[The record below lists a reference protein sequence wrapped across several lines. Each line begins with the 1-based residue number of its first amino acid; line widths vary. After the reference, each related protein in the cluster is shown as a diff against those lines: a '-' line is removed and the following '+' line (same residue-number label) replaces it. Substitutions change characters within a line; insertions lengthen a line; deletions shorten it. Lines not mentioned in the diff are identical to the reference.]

1 MAFTTDFNF
10 ISRGKLNYK
19 GKDLKYYVSYRPNIN
34 HYINYDYMKNIFYK
48 TDSAE
53 SRFIRSNIAT
63 ANRII
68 GGETSEPTETTY
80 DACDCVGQGVDIG
93 YDGMFNAVGTYGEDT
108 FLKAGYNPHLIFSGD
123 TNTSLIYKTAYS
135 GAKNNYGDDNSDLFR
150 ITRSDSK
157 LAINK
162 YYGTTAGWREY
173 AAISASS
180 FDRGLIPY
188 VFMFYVQAAGGGGGP
203 SFNIYGGGGG
213 GGGGAVI
220 FMYNFNK
227 GDLYIQLG
235 APGKGG
241 YYEDSPRGGSGSDSL
256 IYDSSGKFSI
266 HVKPGYGAA
275 PNVTGSK
282 IISKGGSGG
291 SVRFGRYVYPN
302 LQAMTLSAF
311 NGTFKDT
318 CFIMCYADGGRG
330 GNATTTVVG
339 TKAEGA
345 SMTYKDAVLTKAF
358 EQAGGKDPDVINGVG
373 GGGGAS
379 ATSAGI
385 DVLSGENRPGASAAD
400 SDRGNGGSGASRKG
414 VLILSSAGGDGGTSE
429 FQIWY

>member
-1 MAFTTDFNF
+1 MAFATDFNF
-10 ISRGKLNYK
+10 KPGYLYYK
-19 GKDLKYYVSYRPNIN
+19 GKDLKYYVSYRNNVNVKSNRLYHIYHTKPNSSS
-34 HYINYDYMKNIFYK
+34 DYFLVSDIK
-48 TDSAE
+48 TSGRVVND
-53 SRFIRSNIAT
+53 
-63 ANRII
+63 
-68 GGETSEPTETTY
+68 ETIY
-80 DACDCVGQGVDIG
+80 DACDCAGVGSDIG
-93 YDGMFNAVGTYGEDT
+93 FNGMFSVLDNDK
-108 FLKAGYNPHLIFSGD
+108 FLKAGYNPHLLIEIGGNNVSF
-123 TNTSLIYKTAYS
+123 IYKTAYS
-135 GAKNNYGDDNSDLFR
+135 GTKNDYGDDNNDLFQ

-173 AAISASS
+173 GSIPASS
-180 FDRGLIPY
+180 FDQGLIPY

-203 SFNIYGGGGG
+203 SFNTYGGGGG

-241 YYEDSPRGGSGSDSL
+241 YYEDSPRGGSGSTSL
-256 IYDSSGKFSI
+256 IYDSSRQFSI
-266 HVKPGYGAA
+266 RVGAGFGAA
-275 PNVTGSK
+275 PDGTGSK
-282 IISKGGSGG
+282 IISKGGRGG
-291 SVRFGRYVYPN
+291 YVSFGRHVSMF
-302 LQAMTLSAF
+302 QGMALSDF
-311 NGTFKDT
+311 NSTFKDT

-330 GNATTTVVG
+330 GNATTTVAG

-345 SMTYKDAVLTKAF
+345 SMTYKDAVFTKTF
-358 EQAGGKDPDVINGVG
+358 EQAGGKDPDMINGIG

-379 ATSAGI
+379 ATSAGVN
-385 DVLSGENRPGASAAD
+385 VLSGENRPGVSAAE

-414 VLILSSAGGDGGTSE
+414 VLITSKAGGDGGTSE